1 MQYSISTEFKGGYE
15 LYQIDGSQAFWL
27 FALIDFGFLSLAVIA
42 SRLVSPK
49 KPNPIKNTTY
59 ECGNDPFGEAR
70 TFRLTGISRYFGYAV
85 AFFALDAFGWMI
97 LTSALSFTITKELVS
112 IIAIY
117 TLIIFSG
124 IGYFL
129 IEKDKLVN

>member
-1 MQYSISTEFKGGYE
+1 LIQIS
-15 LYQIDGSQAFWL
+15 GSQAFWA
-27 FALIDFGFLSLAVIA
+27 FALIDFGFLSVAIIA

-49 KPNPIKNTTY
+49 KPNKIKNATY
-59 ECGNDPFGEAR
+59 ECGNEIFGEAR

-97 LTSALSFTITKELVS
+97 LTSALALQMTAELVS

-117 TLIIFSG
+117 TFIIFAG
-124 IGYFL
+124 IAYFL
-129 IEKDKLVN
+129 VEKDKLVN

>member
-1 MQYSISTEFKGGYE
+1 M
-15 LYQIDGSQAFWL
+15 YQISGSQAFWA
-27 FALIDFGFLSLAVIA
+27 FALIDFGFLSIAVIA

-49 KPNPIKNTTY
+49 KPNKIKNTTY

-85 AFFALDAFGWMI
+85 AFFALDAFGWII
-97 LTSALSFTITKELVS
+97 LSSALSMQQTVQQVS

-117 TLIIFSG
+117 TLIVFSG
-124 IGYFL
+124 IAYFL
-129 IEKDKLVN
+129 VEKDKLVN